1 MSAYV
6 ANVHA
11 TCVRLALAGL
21 PFRAPPGAGVLI
33 LGGSG
38 SGKSDLALRLIAA
51 GAELVSDDRTELF
64 VRRGRLCA
72 RPPKPIAGLMEARG
86 VGIVD
91 VPFAEEVQI
100 ALVVALKARVAR
112 MPSPAAYRPPP
123 NLPLPRAK
131 WPPLVGIVADEASAP
146 AKVAAAVSAIARG
159 GVREI
164 VKAQ

>member
-1 MSAYV
+1 MSGHV

-11 TCVRLALAGL
+11 TCVRLARAGL
-21 PFRAPPGAGVLI
+21 PFRAPADAGVLI

-64 VRRGRLCA
+64 VRRGRLYA
-72 RPPKPIAGLMEARG
+72 RPPKPIAGMMEARG

-91 VPFAEEVQI
+91 VPYTEEVQI
-100 ALVVALKARVAR
+100 ALAIGLRARVAR

-123 NLPLPRAK
+123 NLLLARGR

-159 GVREI
+159 GVQET